1 MTIWHWVRHG
11 PTHARSFVGWRDVP
25 ADLSDEGQILRL
37 KQHLPKQALM
47 ISSDLSRARQTADTL
62 MGAGHKRL
70 PHDPHL
76 REINFG
82 IWDGMPFEAVSERD
96 PDLSAAFWEEPG
108 DILAPLGESWNMT
121 TARVNAVVDRIN
133 HKYPSAHIIAV
144 AHLGVIL
151 TQLQRATGTSP
162 RQTFRQN
169 IDNFSVT
176 RIDWTGEHGAVRLV
190 NHLP

>member
-1 MTIWHWVRHG
+1 
-11 PTHARSFVGWRDVP
+11 VGWRDVP
-25 ADLSDEGQILRL
+25 ADLSDKEQIRRL
-37 KQHLPKQALM
+37 KAQLPQQALM
-47 ISSDLSRARQTADTL
+47 ISSDLSRARRTADAL
-62 MGAGHKRL
+62 MGEGHKRL

-82 IWDGMPFEAVSERD
+82 IWDGMPFEAASERD
-96 PDLSAAFWEEPG
+96 PDLSQAFWERPG

-121 TARVNAVVDRIN
+121 TARVNAVVDRIS
-133 HKYPSAHIIAV
+133 HKHPSADIIAV

-151 TQLQRATGTSP
+151 TQIQRATGASP
-162 RQTFRQN
+162 RQTFRQK

-176 RIDWTGEHGAVRLV
+176 RIDWTGNRGTVHLV

>member
-1 MTIWHWVRHG
+1 MAIY
-11 PTHARSFVGWRDVP
+11 P
-25 ADLSDEGQILRL
+25 DEDQIRRL
-37 KQHLPKQALM
+37 KQHLPEQALM

-82 IWDGMPFEAVSERD
+82 IWDGMPFEAASERD
-96 PDLSAAFWEEPG
+96 PDLSEAFWERPG

-151 TQLQRATGTSP
+151 TQLQRATGISP
-162 RQTFRQN
+162 RRTFRQN

-176 RIDWTGEHGAVRLV
+176 RIDWAGDRGAVRLV